1 MSEHPN
7 DLLGPY
13 TVDAL
18 DPDEQ
23 RQVSEHLAA
32 CPGCREELDELES
45 LRSRLEQVPVEAFLD
60 GPPEGA
66 DLLLARTIRRARAE
80 RRPPP
85 VWTVAAAVLLVL
97 VALAGGLLIG
107 LNTGG
112 GPAPIALPAGSTKV
126 AASNPANGVHMT
138 VVITPANGWVR
149 LEGAFT
155 GVPGHARC
163 YLMVVDRSGHR
174 VIAGSWLAP
183 YKSPPG
189 GERVSGSALVP
200 RDDVAAVQVVTF
212 GGQVL
217 DTAQV

>member
-13 TVDAL
+13 TLDAL

-23 RQVSEHLAA
+23 RQVNEHLAG

-66 DLLLARTIRRARAE
+66 DLLLARTIRQARAE
-80 RRPPP
+80 RRRPP
-85 VWTVAAAVLLVL
+85 VWTVAAAVVLVL

-107 LNTGG
+107 LNTTG
-112 GPAPIALPAGSTKV
+112 GPAPVAVSAGSTKV
-126 AASNPANGVHMT
+126 VASNPANGVHMT

-163 YLMVVDRSGHR
+163 YLMVVDRSGR
-174 VIAGSWLAP
+174 RFIAGSWLAP

-189 GERVSGSALVP
+189 GERVSGSALVAP
-200 RDDVAAVQVVTF
+200 DDVAAVQVVTF

>member
-13 TVDAL
+13 SVEAL

-23 RQVSEHLAA
+23 RQVTDHLAT
-32 CPGCREELDELES
+32 CPGCREELHDLES
-45 LRSRLEQVPVEAFLD
+45 LRTQLDQVPVEAFLD
-60 GPPEGA
+60 GPPEGG
-66 DLLLARTIRRARAE
+66 DLLLARTLRQARADS
-80 RRPPP
+80 RRPP
-85 VWTVAAAVLLVL
+85 VWSVAAAVLLVL

-107 LNTGG
+107 LNSGG
-112 GPAPIALPAGSTKV
+112 GPAPLAVSAGSTRV
-126 AASNPANGVHMT
+126 AATNPSNGVHMT

-163 YLMVVDRSGHR
+163 YLIVVNRAGHR
-174 VIAGSWLAP
+174 LVAGSWLAP
-183 YKSPPG
+183 YTSPPG

-200 RDDVAAVQVVTF
+200 RDQVAAVQVVTF

-217 DTAQV
+217 ATARV

>member
-13 TVDAL
+13 TLDAL
-18 DPDEQ
+18 DADEQ

-32 CPGCREELDELES
+32 CPGCREEVHELES
-45 LRSRLEQVPVEAFLD
+45 LRTRLEQVPAEAFLD

-66 DLLLARTIRRARAE
+66 DLLLARTIRQARAE
-80 RRPPP
+80 RRRPP
-85 VWTVAAAVLLVL
+85 VWLVSAAAVLVL

-107 LNTGG
+107 LNTRS
-112 GPAPIALPAGSTKV
+112 GPAPLAVPAGSTRV
-126 AASNPANGVHMT
+126 TSSNPANGIHMT

-155 GVPGHARC
+155 GVPAHAHC
-163 YLMVVDRSGHR
+163 YLMVVDRAGHR

-183 YKSPPG
+183 KTSPPG

-200 RDDVAAVQVVTF
+200 KADVAAIQVVTF

>member
-13 TVDAL
+13 SLDAL
-18 DPDEQ
+18 DVDEQ
-23 RQVSEHLAA
+23 RRVSEHLAG
-32 CPGCREELDELES
+32 CPGCREELHELES
-45 LRSRLEQVPVEAFLD
+45 LRFRLEQVPVEAFLD

-66 DLLLARTIRRARAE
+66 DLLLARTLRQARAE
-80 RRPPP
+80 QRRPP
-85 VWTVAAAVLLVL
+85 VWTVAAAVVLVL

-107 LNTGG
+107 LSSSR
-112 GPAPIALPAGSTKV
+112 GPAPLAVPAGSTKV
-126 AASNPANGVHMT
+126 AASNPVNGVHMT
-138 VVITPANGWVR
+138 VVITPADGWVR

-163 YLMVVDRSGHR
+163 YLVVLDRAGHR

-200 RDDVAAVQVVTF
+200 QDDVAAVQVVTF

>member
-7 DLLGPY
+7 ELLGPY
-13 TVDAL
+13 SLEAL
-18 DPDEQ
+18 DADEQ
-23 RQVSEHLAA
+23 RQVSEHLAN
-32 CPGCREELDELES
+32 CPGCREELHELES
-45 LRSRLEQVPVEAFLD
+45 LRSLLEQVPSEAFLD
-60 GPPEGA
+60 GPPEGG
-66 DLLLARTIRRARAE
+66 DLLLARTVRQARAE
-80 RRPPP
+80 RRRPPF
-85 VWTVAAAVLLVL
+85 WSVAAAVLLLL

-107 LNTGG
+107 LKSAS
-112 GPAPIALPAGSTKV
+112 GPAPLAVPAGSTKV

-138 VVITPANGWVR
+138 VVVTPASGWVR

-163 YLMVVDRSGHR
+163 YLMVVDKSGHR
-174 VIAGSWLAP
+174 VVAGSWLAP

-212 GGQVL
+212 EGQVL
-217 DTAQV
+217 ATAKV